1 MVLEVPPRQ
10 QSENSSVSFG
20 DEAVEEDRDE
30 QRDNQETASEDNN
43 LAFANIKPVSRSPGG
58 RTVSTQARLR
68 RQGLRKSKSGD
79 GGTNFVV
86 QSIRRGSDDWRGLSK
101 SE

>member
-1 MVLEVPPRQ
+1 MVLEVPRN
-10 QSENSSVSFG
+10 ENHRGSSSVSFG
-20 DEAVEEDRDE
+20 DEDVEEDH
-30 QRDNQETASEDNN
+30 QETDDSADNHLDFAS
-43 LAFANIKPVSRSPGG
+43 IKPVSQSPGG
-58 RTVSTQARLR
+58 RTISTQARLR
-68 RQGLRKSKSGD
+68 RQGLRESTSGN